1 MNKEET
7 TKVLAILKAA
17 YPNNYKGMTET
28 DARAT
33 VNVWQTEFA
42 EIPVDVVLIA
52 VYKAISVS
60 EFPPTVA
67 AIRKTFRSIYI
78 ESDILFNELK
88 SSTPD
93 AEKYSNMEK
102 YLRIKEILQ
111 PYFIARNCPEIALH
125 EIMNNLS
132 LKNGGAQIGANAGE
146 IEALPKGKGGNK

>member
-33 VNVWQTEFA
+33 VNVWQTEFS
-42 EIPVDVVLIA
+42 EIPADVVLIA

-78 ESDILFNELK
+78 ESDILFNESKPL
-88 SSTPD
+88 SPD
-93 AEKYSNMEK
+93 AEKYH
-102 YLRIKEILQ
+102 RIKKILQ
-111 PYFIARNCPEIALH
+111 PYFVARNCPEIALV
-125 EIMNNLS
+125 EIMNNFPF
-132 LKNGGAQIGANAGE
+132 KDGAGQIGANAGE
-146 IEALPKGKGGNK
+146 FEALPKSKGGNK

>member
-7 TKVLAILKAA
+7 TQILAIIKAA
-17 YPNNYKGMTET
+17 YPNSFRNMMET

-33 VNVWQTEFA
+33 VAVWQTEFS
-42 EIPVDVVLIA
+42 EIPADVVLIA

-78 ESDILFNELK
+78 ESDIAFHMAK
-88 SSTPD
+88 IGTPD
-93 AEKYSNMEK
+93 AQKFR
-102 YLRIKEILQ
+102 RIKLILE
-111 PYFIARNCPEIALH
+111 PYFLTRNCPEIALV

-132 LKNGGAQIGANAGE
+132 FKDDGGQLGANAGE
-146 IEALPKGKGGNK
+146 SGALPNNEGVSK